1 MTWTSPLT
9 LDSSSSTNRPK
20 LVTALTV
27 IRPAGPG
34 ALVLQATGVQG
45 SLTGAPVSA
54 ADPEE
59 KLRAN
64 RKISGRPVNA
74 CSACM
79 WNSELGALTSAP
91 IRNWTRPVTIIT
103 AIETIWKR
111 KFATTHW
118 TWEVQDILARAAAD
132 GKIHGLATLLETI
145 ATTDAVEDVLDALHK
160 LRPPQPKPTTEFT
173 LNYCRGKL
181 DAIKVVWAGRFS
193 RALLDEHLD
202 LLIDAMRKDVTSV
215 DSFLK
220 SLASGMGC
228 EGLRAELDRL
238 RSGK

>member
-1 MTWTSPLT
+1 MSYKLPDGTEIDCT
-9 LDSSSSTNRPK
+9 LVQARRVWEICVTRDCSRVMPSS
-20 LVTALTV
+20 VGV
-27 IRPAGPG
+27 EVGVPG
-34 ALVLQATGVQG
+34 YPDEPYLVLSDGRVFNLDLHFQAPPPPMESEKPPEVSEFHRGV
-45 SLTGAPVSA
+45 
-54 ADPEE
+54 
-59 KLRAN
+59 
-64 RKISGRPVNA
+64 
-74 CSACM
+74 
-79 WNSELGALTSAP
+79 
-91 IRNWTRPVTIIT
+91 IT

-132 GKIHGLATLLETI
+132 GKINGLATLLEMI
-145 ATTDAVEDVLDALHK
+145 ATTDMVEDALDVLRK
-160 LRPPQPKPTTEFT
+160 LRPTQPKPATEFT

-181 DAIKVVWAGRFS
+181 DAIKVVWADRFS

-202 LLIDAMRKDVTSV
+202 ILIDAMRKDVTSV
-215 DSFLK
+215 DRFLK

>member
-1 MTWTSPLT
+1 MLYKLPDGTEIDCT
-9 LDSSSSTNRPK
+9 LVQARRVWEICVTRDCSRVMPSS
-20 LVTALTV
+20 VGV
-27 IRPAGPG
+27 EVGVPG
-34 ALVLQATGVQG
+34 YPDEPYLVLSDGRVFNLDLHFQAPPPPMESEKPPEVSEYHRGV
-45 SLTGAPVSA
+45 
-54 ADPEE
+54 
-59 KLRAN
+59 
-64 RKISGRPVNA
+64 
-74 CSACM
+74 
-79 WNSELGALTSAP
+79 
-91 IRNWTRPVTIIT
+91 IT
-103 AIETIWKR
+103 AIETIWKY
-111 KFATTHW
+111 KFTATHW
-118 TWEVQDILARAAAD
+118 TWETQDILARAAAD